1 MPSTRAR
8 PGKRGASRGA
18 PMLRLRVGFVLIA
31 IVLSFFGA
39 RLVQLQ
45 GMDPRSYAAMAAAEG
60 AARLPLEAERGDI
73 LDRNGVPL
81 ADSIRGKMVIAD
93 PVLTAGTAPDL
104 ARLLSD
110 RLSIDY
116 FTTLTALRGR
126 NTGSRYEY
134 VARRVPSTLAGDTL
148 EALEEA
154 GFEGISLE
162 EDPIRDYP
170 AGDVAANLIGYMGTD
185 EPLGGFERTFDK
197 QLAGTDGLATWQST
211 SGKGVRIPLRESTLK
226 EPRDGAPLRTTIDRD
241 LQWFTQKVLAQA
253 VQQYRAES
261 ASAVV
266 LDSRTG
272 ETLALADVP
281 TFDANEPTAPGVAK
295 EDRGSRAMSDTYEPG
310 SVEKVLTV
318 ASLIDAGKAF
328 PRQKF
333 KVPPNLARQDRVI
346 GDWFDHGTIRL
357 TLAGII
363 AKSSNIG
370 TVLAADAFSPPQLVA
385 YLQRFGLGQKTNVGV
400 SGETQGLLKSG
411 DVMTSQEKDRVAF
424 GQSLSVNVLQ
434 MAAAVNTI
442 ANQGVR
448 VSPSLISGTAVTDD
462 GVTVGTDTTTR
473 TRVVSK
479 EAARGTAKMME
490 KVVDPEDGVA
500 PAAAVPGYLVAGKTG
515 TAQRVEAECGCYD
528 GSTTVSFGGF
538 APADDARFT
547 VYVVVHAPRVD
558 GGGGSIAG
566 PVFSRIMG
574 YVLGRYGVEPTNGK
588 PSRLPVEW

>member
-1 MPSTRAR
+1 
-8 PGKRGASRGA
+8 
-18 PMLRLRVGFVLIA
+18 MLRLRIGFVLIA

-116 FTTLTALRGR
+116 FKTLTALRGR

-281 TFDANEPTAPGVAK
+281 TFDANEPTAPGVEK

-346 GDWFDHGTIRL
+346 GDWFDHGMIRL

-400 SGETQGLLKSG
+400 SGET
-411 DVMTSQEKDRVAF
+411 
-424 GQSLSVNVLQ
+424 
-434 MAAAVNTI
+434 
-442 ANQGVR
+442 
-448 VSPSLISGTAVTDD
+448 
-462 GVTVGTDTTTR
+462 
-473 TRVVSK
+473 
-479 EAARGTAKMME
+479 
-490 KVVDPEDGVA
+490 
-500 PAAAVPGYLVAGKTG
+500 PGILTPG
-515 TAQRVEAECGCYD
+515 
-528 GSTTVSFGGF
+528 
-538 APADDARFT
+538 
-547 VYVVVHAPRVD
+547 
-558 GGGGSIAG
+558 
-566 PVFSRIMG
+566 
-574 YVLGRYGVEPTNGK
+574 
-588 PSRLPVEW
+588 

>member
-1 MPSTRAR
+1 MPSTRTR
-8 PGKRGASRGA
+8 RGAARGA
-18 PMLRLRVGFVLIA
+18 PMLRLRIGFVLIA

-45 GMDPRSYAAMAAAEG
+45 GVDPRSYAAMAAAEG
-60 AARLPLEAERGDI
+60 AARLTLEAERGDI

-93 PVLTAGTAPDL
+93 PVLTAGRAPEL

-110 RLSIDY
+110 RLSVDY
-116 FTTLTALRGR
+116 FKTLTALRGR
-126 NTGSRYEY
+126 KTGSRFEY

-148 EALEEA
+148 AALEDA

-185 EPLGGFERTFDK
+185 EPLGGFERTFDT

-226 EPRDGAPLRTTIDRD
+226 EPQNGAPLRTTIDRD
-241 LQWFTQKVLAQA
+241 LQWFAGKVLAQA

-272 ETLALADVP
+272 ETLALVDVP
-281 TFDANEPTAPGVAK
+281 TFDANAPTEADE
-295 EDRGSRAMSDTYEPG
+295 EDLGSRAMNDTYEPG

-328 PRQKF
+328 PRQRF

-346 GDWFDHGTIRL
+346 GDWFDHGMIRL

-400 SGETQGLLKSG
+400 RGETPGILTPG
-411 DVMTSQEKDRVAF
+411 EVMTSQTKDRVAF
-424 GQSLSVNVLQ
+424 GQSLSVNALQ

-442 ANQGVR
+442 ANEGVR
-448 VSPSLISGTAVTDD
+448 VSPSLIAGSAVTDD

-479 EAARGTAKMME
+479 QAARGTARMME
-490 KVVDPEDGVA
+490 KVVHPEDGVA
-500 PAAAVPGYLVAGKTG
+500 PRAAVPGYLVAGKTG
-515 TAQRVEAECGCYD
+515 TAQRVDPACGCYR
-528 GSTTVSFGGF
+528 GTTVSFGGF

-547 VYVVVHAPRVD
+547 VYVVVHAPKVD

-574 YVLGRYGVEPTNGK
+574 YVLGRYGVEPTDGK